1 MFDVDSNGIGVGTG
15 GTVGALA
22 FAQFCGGVL
31 VELDILKVVGLQLGG
46 KAQRLEEQVSELP
59 SR

>member
-1 MFDVDSNGIGVGTG
+1 MLDVDSDGIGVGAG
-15 GTVGALA
+15 RSVGALA
-22 FAQFCGGVL
+22 LAQFCGGVL
-31 VELDILKVVGLQLGG
+31 VELEILKVIGLQLGG